1 MTYKHLAGY
10 WWVENYCPHAE
21 YVLKTDD
28 DQAVDVGHLK
38 MFLKEFIPQKNDVDK
53 NTYFYLC
60 YILKNKPPKR
70 NPENKWYVSYQEYSK
85 DVYPDFCSGWAY
97 VTNVNTISAIL
108 GNYKE
113 LIICP
118 HC

>member
-10 WWVENYCPHAE
+10 WWVENYCSHAE

-38 MFLKEFIPQKNDVDK
+38 MFLKEFIPQNNDDD
-53 NTYFYLC
+53 NDNAYFYLC
-60 YILKNKPPKR
+60 YILKNKSPKR
-70 NPENKWYVSYQEYSK
+70 NPGNKWFVSYQEYSK

-97 VTNVNTISAIL
+97 VTNINTISAIL
-108 GNYKE
+108 GN
-113 LIICP
+113 
-118 HC
+118 